1 MWGLSNPLE
10 RKITP
15 MPALEVK
22 YKNAALRVETG
33 GNQSAALFINN
44 IQRMQASLTTLPGT
58 LRLSSSVQTNYEWHE
73 FIEVIVTFDEKEIT
87 ISLRA
92 SNSEIACETY
102 PDQMDD
108 ER

>member
-1 MWGLSNPLE
+1 MCGLSNPLK

-108 ER
+108 DR